1 MIVEDDT
8 MDQSLMARV
17 VTNDVYDDNVVFGR
31 SLDDNM
37 VFGQSLAD
45 RQWLAIV

>member
-1 MIVEDDT
+1 MIVEADT

-17 VTNDVYDDNVVFGR
+17 VTNDVYDDSVVFGR

-37 VFGQSLAD
+37 VFGNGEGSPIGNGW
-45 RQWLAIV
+45 R